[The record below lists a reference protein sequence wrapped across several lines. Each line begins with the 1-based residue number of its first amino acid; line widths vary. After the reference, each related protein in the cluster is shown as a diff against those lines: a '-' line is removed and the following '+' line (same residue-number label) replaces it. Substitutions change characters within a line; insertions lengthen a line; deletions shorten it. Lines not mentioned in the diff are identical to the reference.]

1 MHFLSSLLFVVA
13 SFAFIYFWFNFTV
26 DLVASICKAIA
37 SEPVDKEFKVHI
49 IGAGAAFAYM
59 MLYLFIW

>member
-13 SFAFIYFWFNFTV
+13 SFAFIYFWFNFAV

-37 SEPVDKEFKVHI
+37 SEPVNKEFNTHI
-49 IGAGAAFAYM
+49 IGAGSAFAYM

>member
-1 MHFLSSLLFVVA
+1 MYFISSLLFVVA

-26 DLVASICKAIA
+26 ELFASLCKAIA
-37 SEPVDKEFKVHI
+37 GEPVDKEFNAHI
-49 IGAGAAFAYM
+49 IGAGSAFAYM

>member
-13 SFAFIYFWFNFTV
+13 SFAFIYFWFNFAA
-26 DLVASICKAIA
+26 DLVDSICKAIV
-37 SEPVDKEFKVHI
+37 SKPVDKEFNMHI
-49 IGAGAAFAYM
+49 IGAGTAFAYM

>member
-26 DLVASICKAIA
+26 
-37 SEPVDKEFKVHI
+37 EPVDKEFKAHI

-59 MLYLFIW
+59 MFYLFIW

>member
-13 SFAFIYFWFNFTV
+13 SFAFIYFLFNFTV
-26 DLVASICKAIA
+26 DLVASVCKAIA
-37 SEPVDKEFKVHI
+37 GEPIDKDFNTYI
-49 IGAGAAFAYM
+49 IGAASTFAYM

>member
-26 DLVASICKAIA
+26 DLVDSLCKAIA
-37 SEPVDKEFKVHI
+37 QEPVNTDFKTHV
-49 IGAGAAFAYM
+49 IGASTSFAYM

>member
-1 MHFLSSLLFVVA
+1 MYFLSSLLFVVA

-26 DLVASICKAIA
+26 ELFANLCKAIA
-37 SEPVDKEFKVHI
+37 GEPVDKEFNTHI
-49 IGAGAAFAYM
+49 IGAGSAFAYM

>member
-37 SEPVDKEFKVHI
+37 NEPIDSQFNTHI
-49 IGAGAAFAYM
+49 IGAGVAFAYM

>member
-13 SFAFIYFWFNFTV
+13 SFAFIYFWFNLTV
-26 DLVASICKAIA
+26 ELFASLCKAIA
-37 SEPVDKEFKVHI
+37 SKPVDAKFNAHV
-49 IGAGAAFAYM
+49 IGSSISFAYM

>member
-13 SFAFIYFWFNFTV
+13 SFAFIYFWFNFAV

-37 SEPVDKEFKVHI
+37 GETVNKEFNTHI
-49 IGAGAAFAYM
+49 IGAGSAFAYM

>member
-37 SEPVDKEFKVHI
+37 NEPIDSQFNTNI
-49 IGAGAAFAYM
+49 IGAGVAFAYM